1 MTAHFGQLKNI
12 RFVLKLE
19 GRVELEKSGSRNLF
33 IQSFLLNN
41 ILLIV
46 KKWYLEEYFS
56 TKYKILTN
64 KNDEFKNKDSFLA
77 NFSMINLTK
86 NMKADL

>member
-46 KKWYLEEYFS
+46 KK
-56 TKYKILTN
+56 
-64 KNDEFKNKDSFLA
+64 
-77 NFSMINLTK
+77 
-86 NMKADL
+86 